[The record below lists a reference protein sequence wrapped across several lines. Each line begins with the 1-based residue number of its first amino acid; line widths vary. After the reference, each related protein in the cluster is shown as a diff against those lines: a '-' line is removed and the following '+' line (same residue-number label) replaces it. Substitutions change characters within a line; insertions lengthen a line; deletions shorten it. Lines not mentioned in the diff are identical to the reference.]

1 MNAAV
6 CLKYRVDATARMV
19 ASGPVAIPDNA
30 TSLESPRNVRL
41 LKLAVPLGPKSGGIA
56 VRVEVSFTLAP
67 PEGPRSHEWSARD
80 GYTVNVAGQ
89 DGAQSSDAGEQSA
102 PLPASEALGDRVT
115 IISARARFTT

>member
-1 MNAAV
+1 
-6 CLKYRVDATARMV
+6 MV

-41 LKLAVPLGPKSGGIA
+41 LNLAVPLGPESGGIA
-56 VRVEVSFTLAP
+56 VRVEVSFTLAT

-102 PLPASEALGDRVT
+102 LPASEALGDRVT